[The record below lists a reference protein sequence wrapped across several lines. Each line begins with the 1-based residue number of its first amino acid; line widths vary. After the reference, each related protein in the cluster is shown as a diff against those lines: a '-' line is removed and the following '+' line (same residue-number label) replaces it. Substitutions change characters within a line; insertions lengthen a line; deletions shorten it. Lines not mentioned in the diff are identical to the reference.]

1 MELRKQCAWSA
12 TRPELFYWRTVSG
25 REVDVVLED
34 RAGRVVGVEVK
45 AAATLGSNDVR
56 GLQALAS
63 AVGKNWVR
71 GVVLYTGAET
81 IPFSAYLRERYA
93 NSILWMSV
101 LGMILMSWDVTE
113 KQTYRDGV
121 MLYRSK

>member
-1 MELRKQCAWSA
+1 VDRLKGVGNVAGSVLENFVLMELRKQCAWSA

-34 RAGRVVGVEVK
+34 RTGKVVGVEVK

-56 GLQALAS
+56 GLQALAT

-71 GVVLYTGAET
+71 GVVLYTGGES
-81 IPFSAYLRERYA
+81 IPFSANLHGVP
-93 NSILWMSV
+93 IGQLWSA
-101 LGMILMSWDVTE
+101 
-113 KQTYRDGV
+113 
-121 MLYRSK
+121 